1 MSLKKLT
8 SLLILLTG
16 LTLSGCTQT
25 SKKPRNSSSNS
36 NPSISTSE
44 GKDSSSGSS
53 DESSGIST
61 SISSSQSTSSGI
73 TSSTSDEIIDDDSD
87 IEYITMNQKEVEIL
101 IGKAPY
107 SLTITFHFKDG
118 VDEDSVN
125 KDVIW
130 TSSDTSIATVS
141 QYGQVSGVSKGQT
154 LITCTTV
161 EGSRRASCVVYVIE
175 SEALVVKEWQ
185 KVTAVSQ
192 LKAGDLIIMG
202 CPEMNVAATS
212 ESVGMYLHPTNVTY
226 LSSGDKITSVG
237 VAEQFMLDGD
247 ASNGFMFES
256 EDGKYL
262 CTTHT
267 GKVTFIYKTGNNKWD
282 IDYDQ
287 GVCDMQSTSSISGWF
302 MYNSSQQKFTT
313 YESNPQVDMFVI
325 TLYKQVRIYS

>member
-1 MSLKKLT
+1 MSLKKLS

-16 LTLSGCTQT
+16 LTLSGCNQT
-25 SKKPRNSSSNS
+25 TAKSKKSSSNN
-36 NPSISTSE
+36 NPTISTS
-44 GKDSSSGSS
+44 SSEETSNTSGPTTVIT
-53 DESSGIST
+53 SGTYIP
-61 SISSSQSTSSGI
+61 
-73 TSSTSDEIIDDDSD
+73 SSTSEEEIIDDDSD
-87 IEYITMNQKEVEIL
+87 IEYITMDQKEVEIL

-175 SEALVVKEWQ
+175 SEASVIKEWQ

-226 LSSGDKITSVG
+226 SSSGDKITSVG

-247 ASNGFMFES
+247 TSNGFMFES

-282 IDYDQ
+282 IDYDY
-287 GVCDMQSTSSISGWF
+287 GVCDMQSISSISGWF